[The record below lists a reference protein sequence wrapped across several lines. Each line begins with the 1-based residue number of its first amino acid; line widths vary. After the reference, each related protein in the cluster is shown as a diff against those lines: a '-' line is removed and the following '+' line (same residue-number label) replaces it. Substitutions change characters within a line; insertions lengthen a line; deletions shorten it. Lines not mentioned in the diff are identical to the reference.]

1 MFKKNDL
8 FLMFLSFVVW
18 PQLSLAFPFPFP
30 DRNWEMFHYGFEM
43 EVSSGEWILTG
54 PQEYSL
60 PENRGLLK
68 WSILPTS
75 TDSLQ
80 ILATDWKKQFYQLG
94 FKIESLEVNQDSV
107 VFNLHHPERKK
118 RLRQLVM
125 KGPENMILLTC
136 AANQNDFP
144 TTMVK
149 CSQSWKTFRWLSPA
163 PPKIQ
168 IARPITQGMKKLSA
182 KSGEDIQ
189 PSLSQNK

>member
-1 MFKKNDL
+1 MIA
-8 FLMFLSFVVW
+8 
-18 PQLSLAFPFPFP
+18 AFPFPFP

-60 PENRGLLK
+60 PEGRGLLK

-80 ILATDWKKQFYQLG
+80 VLATDWKKQFFQLG

-125 KGPENMILLTC
+125 KGLENTILLTC

-149 CSQSWKTFRWLSPA
+149 CSQSWKTFRWLA
-163 PPKIQ
+163 PVSQKIQ
-168 IARPITQGMKKLSA
+168 LARPTNQTMKKPTA
-182 KSGEDIQ
+182 KSGGDIQ